1 MDNSLYLI
9 KKFGT
14 TVSDLI
20 LCNYYENNNDIK
32 FIYNTTN
39 FNFNDIGRIV
49 KWKYYLHMDKLIFE
63 ELLLI
68 ELKKK
73 YAERFLVINLSII
86 LTDLDKATNYYH
98 RNLIII
104 DTKKNIIY
112 HVEPNLT
119 HNERPWTIIRV
130 SNYIKKLFTKTLYH
144 NYTHI
149 SLGKNIHTIF
159 MSLNKYFNDEPFIK
173 KTIEGGLCSVACFYI
188 MNTVLSNNLDIE
200 LCDMELISYINTLT
214 QILSPYEC
222 ELHNHYMFDEDKF
235 HLLLCNDL
243 WMNKIKPYLHK
254 NKLTYPEKCIIN
266 DVNIKDLLL
275 LPIKEQEQCFLN
287 LIIYGHIT
295 NAEILYSYF
304 KETLISYYLIQKA
317 FWYCCNN
324 LNLDGMKYIWNKYS
338 KYRTKLDIYYQDY
351 YLYRNSI
358 MRYNIEISEFIE
370 QCNRELD
377 NKNMSNNMIDKKR
390 KELW

>member
-1 MDNSLYLI
+1 M
-9 KKFGT
+9 
-14 TVSDLI
+14 
-20 LCNYYENNNDIK
+20 LCCM
-32 FIYNTTN
+32 
-39 FNFNDIGRIV
+39 
-49 KWKYYLHMDKLIFE
+49 L
-63 ELLLI
+63 
-68 ELKKK
+68 
-73 YAERFLVINLSII
+73 
-86 LTDLDKATNYYH
+86 
-98 RNLIII
+98 
-104 DTKKNIIY
+104 
-112 HVEPNLT
+112 
-119 HNERPWTIIRV
+119 
-130 SNYIKKLFTKTLYH
+130 
-144 NYTHI
+144 
-149 SLGKNIHTIF
+149 
-159 MSLNKYFNDEPFIK
+159 
-173 KTIEGGLCSVACFYI
+173 YI

-324 LNLDGMKYIWNKYS
+324 ICHC
-338 KYRTKLDIYYQDY
+338 IH
-351 YLYRNSI
+351 I
-358 MRYNIEISEFIE
+358 F
-370 QCNRELD
+370 
-377 NKNMSNNMIDKKR
+377 
-390 KELW
+390 